1 MKSTIAIIAASVAS
15 VNAHTIMQKLWVN
28 GVDQGYL
35 KGIRYP
41 TYDGP
46 ITDVTSPSVICN
58 GSPNPLTTPYPT
70 DIITIPA
77 GATVTTEWHHVLQ
90 PNGYNPSDSE
100 DPIAKGHN
108 GPIMHYLA
116 KVDSALTPDVTGLKW
131 FKIHEEGLYSDGTWA
146 VEKLIAQQGK
156 FSFKIPDCIPP
167 GNYFLRAE
175 LIALHAAG
183 SYPGAQLYMECAQ
196 INITGGG
203 SANPP
208 TVSFPGAYSGNDP
221 GIKINI
227 YYPPVTNYII
237 PGPRP
242 FTCGGSQ
249 TSVQQVTS
257 TTRPASS
264 STTRPASSSTTSST
278 PRITD
283 PTSSR
288 TSTSA
293 VPSTS
298 TVPRYGQCGGN
309 GYTGPTTCAS
319 PYTCVKSND
328 WYSQCL

>member
-1 MKSTIAIIAASVAS
+1 MKSSIAIIVASVAS
-15 VNAHTIMQKLWVN
+15 ANAHTIMQKLWVN

-46 ITDVTSPSVICN
+46 ITDVTSQSVICN
-58 GSPNPLTTPYPT
+58 GPPNPLTTPYPT
-70 DIITIPA
+70 DIINIPA

-90 PNGYNPSDSE
+90 PNGYNPNDSE

-116 KVDSALTPDVTGLKW
+116 KVDSALTSNVSGLKW

-146 VEKLIAQQGK
+146 VEKLIAQKGK
-156 FSFKIPDCIPP
+156 ISFQIPSCIPP

-175 LIALHAAG
+175 LIALHAAS

-203 SANPP
+203 TANPP

-221 GIKINI
+221 GIKINL
-227 YYPPVTNYII
+227 YNPVPRSYTI

-242 FTCGGSQ
+242 FTCGGTQ
-249 TSVQQVTS
+249 PTVTQPLPSS
-257 TTRPASS
+257 TS
-264 STTRPASSSTTSST
+264 STTRP
-278 PRITD
+278 ITD
-283 PTSSR
+283 PTTSRSSTR
-288 TSTSA
+288 TTTTSGP
-293 VPSTS
+293 VVS
-298 TVPRYGQCGGN
+298 TVPQWGQCGGAN
-309 GYTGPTTCAS
+309 WTGPTVCVSPFTC
-319 PYTCVKSND
+319 KKLND
-328 WYSQCL
+328 FYSQCV